1 MPAEPTAYHERGGR
15 TGLPPWPA
23 LLTLTRIV
31 VALPL
36 LAGSLALA
44 FVPAAIRAF
53 ALTGLPDGVRGFL
66 VGAEIAAS
74 VLFILPRTVYV
85 GGLGLIAVLVAAMGL
100 HAALHLGV
108 GLQPIFLLLVAAL
121 LGAERAVRARAA
133 APPGAGSAG
142 DSR

>member
-1 MPAEPTAYHERGGR
+1 VPADPTAYRENGGR
-15 TGLPPWPA
+15 TGRPPWQA
-23 LLTLTRIV
+23 LLVLARVV
-31 VALPL
+31 VAAPL
-36 LAGSLALA
+36 LAGGILLA
-44 FVPAAIRAF
+44 VQPAAIRAF
-53 ALTGLPDGVRGFL
+53 ARTGLSDGVRGFL

-74 VLFILPRTVYV
+74 ILFILPRTVCV

-121 LGAERAVRARAA
+121 LVAERAARARAA